1 MELHQLEI
9 YATVIKEGSFS
20 GAAEKLHLSQP
31 TVSAAVA
38 SLERELG
45 VQLLR
50 RTTRSLAI
58 TESGKRLCTYAESM
72 LNLRKRA
79 LRDLSGDNRR
89 RILIGASSV
98 PAQRVLPGILAD
110 FSSVHPE
117 QRLEVQCLDSVEVI
131 RRVADSTLDLGV
143 VAVKTDAPCRFI
155 PVAEDELVLAVPNCE
170 PYMSLCRRGVGTEEL
185 LQCPFLLRAEG
196 SGTLLTI
203 EKILQE
209 RNMTTR
215 SLRVGAVFTDSEV
228 LLQCLVEGMGVSIM
242 SKHTV
247 EDYRRQGR
255 IRVFSMKSEAAHRQ
269 LYLVL
274 PNSDIQPRVVQ
285 ELQSQIIASAGRL

>member
-20 GAAEKLHLSQP
+20 GAAEKLRLSQP

-38 SLERELG
+38 ALERELG
-45 VQLLR
+45 VQLIR
-50 RTTRSLAI
+50 RTTRSLSI
-58 TESGKRLCTYAESM
+58 TESGKRLSTYAESM

-98 PAQRVLPGILAD
+98 PAQRLLPSILSD

-117 QRLEVQCLDSVEVI
+117 QRLEIQCLDSVEVI
-131 RRVADSTLDLGV
+131 RRVSDSTLDLGV
-143 VAVKTDAPCRFI
+143 VVVKTEAPCKFVPI
-155 PVAEDELVLAVPNCE
+155 AEDELVLAVPNCE
-170 PYMSLCRRGVGTEEL
+170 PYVSLCRCGAGTTEL

-196 SGTLLTI
+196 SGTLLTV

-209 RNMTTR
+209 RNATTR

-228 LLQCLVEGMGVSIM
+228 LLQCLVEGMGVSIL

-255 IRVFSMKSEAAHRQ
+255 IMVFPLKSEAAHRQ
-269 LYLVL
+269 LYLVT
-274 PNSDIQPRVVQ
+274 PNTDIQPRIVQ
-285 ELQSQIIASAGRL
+285 DLQAQIIAGAGRL